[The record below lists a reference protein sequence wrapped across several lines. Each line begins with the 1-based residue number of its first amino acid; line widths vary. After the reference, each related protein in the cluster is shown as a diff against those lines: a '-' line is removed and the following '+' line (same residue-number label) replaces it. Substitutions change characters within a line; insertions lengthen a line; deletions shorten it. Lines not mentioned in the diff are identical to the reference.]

1 MMQKMMGGGGGGM
14 PDMSQ
19 MASMMGQMGG
29 GKGMQMPPGMKGMM
43 RKGRR

>member
-1 MMQKMMGGGGGGM
+1 
-14 PDMSQ
+14 

-29 GKGMQMPPGMKGMM
+29 GGGRAMPPGMKGMM